1 MLAQVATPP
10 LVTPPIAPVA
20 PPAATTPIVPAYA
33 PSQPVVQQT
42 PSVEERRA
50 ASMAAAQ
57 AEAATQAAE
66 RPAARPRA
74 VERTIAPVTAVAVPV
89 AAAQVTPASVAPAQP
104 VVPQRVA
111 SPTPASEPAPRSV
124 NPAPVNQVVKGT
136 DDALLWAMGGTAL
149 LLLGLGG
156 AALARRRRPVDAV
169 EASAVLA
176 QTATVATPVARPAL
190 APMVAPAA
198 RQPMGH
204 ANATLAAMVAAP
216 PGADNPFLT
225 RSKRLRRARVL
236 LAERQSGAAPVPT
249 QAQGQSQA
257 QTQRFVSPTIATD
270 RSQTVYRFGGEGS
283 RAGLL
288 RPRTR

>member
-1 MLAQVATPP
+1 MHISAERIAQIEARRDEVQASMTRADLPADAFVR
-10 LVTPPIAPVA
+10 LSKEYAEIEPVA
-20 PPAATTPIVPAYA
+20 
-33 PSQPVVQQT
+33 
-42 PSVEERRA
+42 RA
-50 ASMAAAQ
+50 AHEVRRLRQELAALDYMTGGADADADPLMREMAQ
-57 AEAATQAAE
+57 EEMQILKSQLPAAE
-66 RPAARPRA
+66 RALALQLLPRDSADARPAMLEIRA
-74 VERTIAPVTAVAVPV
+74 
-89 AAAQVTPASVAPAQP
+89 
-104 VVPQRVA
+104 
-111 SPTPASEPAPRSV
+111 
-124 NPAPVNQVVKGT
+124 GT
-136 DDALLWAMGGTAL
+136 GGDE
-149 LLLGLGG
+149 
-156 AALARRRRPVDAV
+156 AALFAGDLFRMYERYASNHGWKVDAV